1 MVVVVASLLAGIMI
15 LSEGSREE
23 GGYKLY
29 RSSQYGFSIRYPRNW
44 RENTVS
50 GTAIYCDA
58 PGHQASFNVQIPT
71 SPGGMTLSQLVSL
84 ARLTIENM
92 YSSWGLTITGEKDVR
107 VNGMDGHEWKLFFE
121 NFGGM
126 NVKATVK
133 QDLFIVNELLYTITF
148 VSTTE
153 FYDQY
158 AETFDNI
165 LNSFTVP

>member
-1 MVVVVASLLAGIMI
+1 
-15 LSEGSREE
+15 
-23 GGYKLY
+23 
-29 RSSQYGFSIRYPRNW
+29 
-44 RENTVS
+44 
-50 GTAIYCDA
+50 
-58 PGHQASFNVQIPT
+58 
-71 SPGGMTLSQLVSL
+71 
-84 ARLTIENM
+84 M
-92 YSSWGLTITGEKDVR
+92 YSSWGLTITDEKDVR

-126 NVKATVK
+126 NMKATVK
-133 QDLFIVNELLYTITF
+133 QDLFIVNELLYSITF